1 MSIPCGP
8 DPAHTLETLGAVQ
21 RQLAEAVSRLTDA
34 ARRAAGVAD
43 QTRWRTDAA
52 TVFHATAESWRH
64 DVASLADSVESAR
77 EHVGREC
84 ARVQGQPWWWGA

>member
-8 DPAHTLETLGAVQ
+8 DPEHTLETLGAVQ

-34 ARRAAGVAD
+34 AMRAAGVAD

-52 TVFHATAESWRH
+52 TVFHATAESWRR
-64 DVASLADSVESAR
+64 DVAALADTVDDAR
-77 EHVGREC
+77 EQVGSDC
-84 ARVQGQPWWWGA
+84 ARALGQAWWWGA